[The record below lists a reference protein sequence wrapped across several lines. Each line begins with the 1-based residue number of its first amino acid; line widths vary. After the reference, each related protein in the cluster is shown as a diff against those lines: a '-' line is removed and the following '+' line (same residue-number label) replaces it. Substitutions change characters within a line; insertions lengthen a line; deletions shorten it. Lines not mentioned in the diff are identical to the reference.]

1 MSAISMFRSLLIN
14 LVLIGSVADAQ
25 MQMIDTQPKGGSQW
39 KARETRTL
47 AGFDIQPV
55 EEESLTRFGGWTNRQ
70 RKATDFFR
78 VEKIGKRWWMID
90 PDGGR
95 FIFNGIGSVKP
106 NAKYNSKE
114 PFDRLFGSP
123 EVWAEKTLDG
133 FREMGLNGIGG
144 FSDDKVI
151 RSAAKPMPYTVTLNL
166 MSRFG
171 KTLNLT
177 HQASGHMGY
186 EHDCLPVFH
195 PSFEQHCME
204 ECAKRLKA
212 MRDDPWLVGV
222 YSDNELPIA
231 KDLLDR
237 MLALDDSREAF
248 ASMKG
253 AAEAFMKGKRKVTD
267 KVRRQFVEH
276 VFETYFRVTTKA
288 IRATLPNHLCLGSRF
303 HRPAVKKSGV
313 WRAAGRWCD
322 VISINYYGVWTPNE
336 KDLENWFRWSGKPCM
351 ITEFYAKGADSG
363 MANKSGAGWLV
374 RTQADRGAFYQNF
387 TLALLESKTCVGWH
401 WFKYMDNDPSNP
413 RTDPS
418 NKDSN
423 KGIFN
428 VRYEPYQPLVDAMTE
443 LNFRVYP
450 LTLHFDSA
458 RR

>member
-1 MSAISMFRSLLIN
+1 
-14 LVLIGSVADAQ
+14 
-25 MQMIDTQPKGGSQW
+25 MIDTQPKGGSQW

-47 AGFDIQPV
+47 DGIDLKPV
-55 EEESLTRFGGWTNRQ
+55 DEESLTRFGGWTNRK
-70 RKATDFFR
+70 RKATGFFR
-78 VEKIGKRWWMID
+78 VDKIGRRWWMID

-95 FIFNGIGSVKP
+95 FIFNGIGGVRP
-106 NAKYNSKE
+106 NNKYTSKE
-114 PFDRLFGSP
+114 PFESKFGSSAA
-123 EVWAEKTLDG
+123 WAEKTLDG
-133 FREMGLNGIGG
+133 FREMGFHGTGG
-144 FSDDKVI
+144 FSDNKKL
-151 RSAAKPMPYTVTLNL
+151 RSARKPMPYTVSLSL
-166 MSRFG
+166 MARFG
-171 KTLNLT
+171 KKHEIT
-177 HQASGHMGY
+177 HQASGHKGY

-195 PSFEQHCME
+195 PDFEQHCMD
-204 ECAKRLKA
+204 ECAKELKG
-212 MRDDPWLVGV
+212 MQDDRWLVGV

-237 MLALDDSREAF
+237 MLALDDSREVF
-248 ASMKG
+248 ASMKA
-253 AAEAFMKGKRKVTD
+253 AAEDFVKGKRKVTD
-267 KVRRQFVEH
+267 KLRRQFVEH
-276 VFETYFRVTTKA
+276 VYETYFRITTKA

-303 HRPAVKKSGV
+303 HRPAVKKSSV

-322 VISINYYGVWTPNE
+322 IISINYYGVWTPLE
-336 KDLENWFRWSGKPCM
+336 KDLENWARWSGKPCM

-401 WFKYMDNDPSNP
+401 WFKYMDNDPANP
-413 RTDPS
+413 HTDPS

-443 LNFRVYP
+443 LNFRIYP
-450 LTLHFDSA
+450 LTKNFDSA